1 MRLLR
6 TFTGAVLLFLVL
18 PVLAVVPLS
27 LSSSELLT
35 LPIPGL
41 SLRWYEVFFTDG
53 RWLAA
58 TRTSLVVGGLTAL
71 LATVLGTLA
80 ALGLQ
85 FGRVPGRAVLLGLL
99 TAPVVVP
106 SVVTG
111 LAMYLAFAPAG
122 LTSTL
127 PGLVLAH
134 TVLAA
139 PYAVTTVLA
148 GLQGFDPVLLR
159 AASSLGAPPAT
170 ALRRVLAPL
179 LAPSIVTGAVFAFA
193 ISFDELIV
201 TLFIAGPDQVTLPRQ
216 MFAGLREVL
225 SPTLSAAAV
234 VLAAASVGLLALVQ
248 VVRRQSGGA

>member
-1 MRLLR
+1 MTTLR
-6 TFTGAVLLFLVL
+6 IFTAAVLLFLVL
-18 PVLAVVPLS
+18 PLLAVAPLS

-41 SLRWYEVFFTDG
+41 SLRWYRVLFTDG

-58 TRTSLVVGGLTAL
+58 MRTSLMVGGLTML
-71 LATVLGTLA
+71 LATSLGTLA
-80 ALGLQ
+80 ALGLH
-85 FGRVPGRAVLLGLL
+85 FGRVPGRAVLLALL

-111 LAMYLAFAPAG
+111 LALYLAFAPVG

-127 PGLVLAH
+127 AGLVLAH

-139 PYAVTTVLA
+139 PYALMTVLA

-159 AASSLGAPPAT
+159 AASSLGAPPRAV
-170 ALRRVLAPL
+170 LRRVLLPL
-179 LAPSIVTGAVFAFA
+179 LAPSVATGAVFAFA
-193 ISFDELIV
+193 VSFDELIV

-225 SPTLSAAAV
+225 SPTLSAAAC
-234 VLAAASVGLLALVQ
+234 VLAAASVSLLTLVQ
-248 VVRRQSGGA
+248 LARRLR